1 MMRLVVLPGIRMA
14 AIAAAGCG
22 GGGRDANVV
31 DQKTFDAAV
40 KSLRE
45 AVQHAEEGDTAAAE
59 RSFGEMHA
67 FNHRLDSE
75 LRRQGVDVTLTG
87 DAAQAVIDMET
98 TRAGRRDPA
107 LFARQGRRL
116 LELMARSANA
126 LGYRAATAA
135 PKLPDTLQSV
145 LGATRGAA

>member
-40 KSLRE
+40 KRLRE

-98 TRAGRRDPA
+98 TRAGRP